1 MPEISRFFGI
11 IISMF
16 FDEHNPPHFHARY
29 GSHKI
34 AVKITDLSVLEG
46 HFPPKA
52 LSIVREWAGLH
63 QDELLKDWETA
74 RNQKPLFPIEPLE

>member
-29 GSHKI
+29 GGDYVVVEIQSMRVIEGK
-34 AVKITDLSVLEG
+34 VSPRVLG
-46 HFPPKA
+46 
-52 LSIVREWAGLH
+52 LVIEWGTLH
-63 QDELLKDWETA
+63 QKELMSNWENA
-74 RNQKPLFPIEPLE
+74 RENLPLTKIEPLV